1 MRKKQILAVLS
12 AACIALGLTG
22 CGSNSND
29 ASNSATQQPTATQ
42 AAEPT
47 SDTTTESSQS
57 EPRANG
63 PFANTANG
71 IEAVK
76 AAEAKNGGKLI
87 ELDREDRDQV
97 WEVEVIEG
105 SEEVTYYVTA
115 DGSVT
120 EHKRKAA
127 DQDDIAKV
135 TDAIPATEAIQKAF
149 DELGGGFL
157 DECELDENSGVIVYE
172 MDFDDETGSDFAEIE
187 IDSRTGDIT
196 KKELD

>member
-1 MRKKQILAVLS
+1 MRKKQFLAVLS

-22 CGSNSND
+22 CGSTSQE
-29 ASNSATQQPTATQ
+29 ATKPVPAQPTDTQ
-42 AAEPT
+42 PAEPT
-47 SDTTTESSQS
+47 NDQSPESTDS
-57 EPRANG
+57 PAHAKG
-63 PFANTANG
+63 PFADTTNG
-71 IEAVK
+71 IEAIK
-76 AAEAKNGGKLI
+76 AAESQNGGKLI

-105 SEEVTYYVTA
+105 SEKVTYYVSA

-135 TDAIPATEAIQKAF
+135 ADAISATEAIQKAF

-157 DECELDENSGVIVYE
+157 DECELDENNGIIVYE
-172 MDFDDETGSDFAEIE
+172 MDFDDENGSDFAEIE